1 MAQVSYGTI
10 TITDVDNGSEA
21 ISIAVNANE
30 NAAGALSI
38 ARSTEQH
45 FWFNPQDIGM
55 GTQLVESGAYITDT
69 PIDIFRK
76 GKNGGYLLARS
87 DGLELG
93 RSTNKFMTLTSN
105 ALNFYRPGT
114 PEIDASLS
122 ANGLI
127 LAKGGIKAGTEGEIG
142 FIYLS
147 TDNYGTTLTINGH
160 EASDWRQ
167 VIGPNFGVRA
177 NGIMYATGVD
187 ITGDINATG
196 GTIGGFEINET
207 SIHTKNI
214 SVTSS
219 TDNSIA
225 LSSVDFSRI
234 INRVSREGLRLA
246 IGDKFGVTGD
256 GTLYA
261 SNVNVSGNINATTG
275 TISSEVTIGGK
286 AQDEY
291 LNSKIYENAGYR
303 YKKDIIIYG
312 ESNKY
317 YPVYFNNN
325 QDEYNQNM
333 PHEILITRT
342 YAEQAP
348 ADWNTS
354 THKGGLTLNVKW
366 NYGGWGGAT
375 YKAEILAFNEV
386 YSTMVGDVIVGTGSG
401 MLSAVYLRGGGSTGA
416 LYHIASDIKIDSTRF
431 DSSFP
436 LIGTTAGATIMQTGT
451 YSWTVASA
459 LTTPNAIHIN
469 SLIAENTAS
478 SYITYINATDG
489 IKIHNSSDTTNYA
502 RVNSDGLQVFK
513 NNTQVANFGDTA
525 TIGRVDKNHIEIS
538 DTLFQMKTRSVDTSA
553 FVHFKDLRDSTGY
566 ALIKR
571 TLIYDLDGQGR
582 INRISLSLTP
592 DTSKPYVIKING
604 TTITDRNVAS
614 ISGSYVYIYADAYQV
629 DGTEI
634 YVEYYTSD
642 SRAQTFTFGKRTT
655 SEVLDN
661 APGGWSFS
669 SGSYNLANGTNS
681 FAQGYG
687 NKANG
692 DSSFVTGQGN
702 TAQGNLSAAF
712 GYYTKALS
720 PYSAAFGRNTIAR
733 GGLACGY
740 YNNEGFTVGNDFQ
753 VGVGSYDEKLN
764 GLAVGYFGIYTTGVS
779 VMQDKLETTSGSL
792 ACWKPVLVNGI
803 TWLELAIYSSSI
815 RYKESITN
823 VIDES
828 LNPHKLY
835 SLPVR
840 QFKFKEGAVKE
851 NDPYSLTRHPLIG
864 FIAEEVEKYY
874 PVACIKRE
882 GQVEDWDIRYIVPA
896 MLSLVQ
902 EQHKEIEELKS
913 CVKKLQNK

>member
-93 RSTNKFMTLTSN
+93 RSTNKFMTLTSS

-122 ANGLI
+122 ADGLV

-177 NGIMYATGVD
+177 NGIMYATGVN

-196 GTIGGFEINET
+196 GTIGGFKIDET
-207 SIHTKNI
+207 SIHTKNL
-214 SVTSS
+214 SVTSNA
-219 TDNSIA
+219 DNSIA
-225 LSSVDFSRI
+225 LSSVDFNRV
-234 INRVSREGLRLA
+234 INRINREGLRLA
-246 IGDKFGVTGD
+246 IGDKFGITGD

-261 SNVNVSGNINATTG
+261 SNAIISGVITVTGGSNVYTK
-275 TISSEVTIGGK
+275 E
-286 AQDEY
+286 
-291 LNSKIYENAGYR
+291 
-303 YKKDIIIYG
+303 
-312 ESNKY
+312 ESN
-317 YPVYFNNN
+317 
-325 QDEYNQNM
+325 
-333 PHEILITRT
+333 
-342 YAEQAP
+342 
-348 ADWNTS
+348 
-354 THKGGLTLNVKW
+354 
-366 NYGGWGGAT
+366 
-375 YKAEILAFNEV
+375 
-386 YSTMVGDVIVGTGSG
+386 
-401 MLSAVYLRGGGSTGA
+401 
-416 LYHIASDIKIDSTRF
+416 AS
-431 DSSFP
+431 
-436 LIGTTAGATIMQTGT
+436 
-451 YSWTVASA
+451 Y
-459 LTTPNAIHIN
+459 
-469 SLIAENTAS
+469 NTAS
-478 SYITYINATDG
+478 STATRYITYISANDG
-489 IKIHNSSDTTNYA
+489 IKVHNALESSSNYLQLNSTAISLYKGGTQKMKLDAENFRIGDSTNYA
-502 RVNSDGLQVFK
+502 NVNSDGLQIYKGIQIASFG
-513 NNTQVANFGDTA
+513 NTAI
-525 TIGRVDKNHIEIS
+525 IGRIDKNHIEIS

-681 FAQGYG
+681 FAQGYK

-692 DSSFVTGQGN
+692 DSSFATGEGN

-712 GYYTKALS
+712 GYNTKALS

-764 GLAVGYFGIYTTGVS
+764 GLAVGYFGIYTTGVA

-792 ACWKPVLVNGI
+792 ACWKPVLANGI
-803 TWLELAIYSSSI
+803 SWLELAIYSSSI